1 MKKDSTQNTFQNG
14 IIQDIDPSQLPNNC
28 LYSCLN
34 GTYVTKDGNQYAL
47 QNDMGNIKVEQIK
60 LPSGYVPVGLCDH
73 GGITYIASYNPIE
86 NKGQIGSFPAPQEN
100 IFLSNENNIEN
111 NITFNNE
118 SLLQV
123 SKQLF
128 NSDQIIRPGDKFSLQ
143 VSEDSQLL
151 NYKLISGATEKIDL
165 CPKKRAIS
173 VSVCVLDSNGN
184 LHDITNTL
192 KRFKYSNF
200 NSIFESLNDSTSS
213 VDQNNLI
220 PSNIYNCKITGP
232 LYLVY
237 TLNGIISTDISASF
251 FKGPLDNI
259 SQFITLI
266 EDPIL
271 EKIEVKEN
279 ELCVL
284 FDVTYKY
291 NCPDGFYAQNYFRF
305 NTLSNLKKKQL
316 LNIYGDKYTY
326 DPINIIKGILCKYN
340 GKNTIL
346 PFNIPNIFSSL
357 STPTLNNNIYT
368 SRQRYLLNGID
379 IQELKNLEFNLTPSL
394 IYCPQNNLASS
405 LNINIE
411 KLNSGEV
418 SINQWKYFVD
428 NNEITLTWGLNV
440 YPFVGTR
447 LSNVKLKFYNLL
459 STNTTI
465 NSELTLSV
473 TKQENIF
480 YYDQDDWGNS
490 IQLNDTYTINN
501 QKIQNNQ
508 LSFNFNMKIPISEI
522 TDTISE
528 YKQFGQGG
536 YSPNSLSIDQIT
548 CTYSENNITQIELQN
563 LKFEITT
570 DNDNQED
577 PYCINK
583 ILSKINSIQ
592 FTSNELLSNEEYTF
606 NNPQINVNTSFET
619 DSNNEYLVLTGT
631 FFINIIGKY
640 GNYSN
645 LEYVL
650 PIEERSSYFGTF
662 TNVITSLNKK
672 SVYCVLLEYQL
683 ANEQNELYDTVYT
696 AGVRTMFTT
705 PLLNDLYTQ
714 YNDFNDLDKNTYE
727 KYYTY
732 NLNGNFEFVKT
743 YEDKQV
749 LTDPIIWTGL
759 TKDSEKLVNTITNYT
774 IYGEINSSYDT
785 NTDNYPFD
793 VTVDSEQFTKE
804 GNLTVSNSE
813 YVVVKNQIGTDQ
825 TETDLRPAY
834 SVEVDMD
841 DKNNIRIY
849 ASGTSDYRGQI
860 QNKNVTFSNALTQYF
875 PLFNKNQSSPQ
886 YIKDQQYKLFGY
898 DESSSSGFN
907 VGGKKNQY
915 PSDAYKITYGIT
927 YRGLSGHLDHHGVKY
942 IEVDRRG
949 NCNSTEYHK
958 YMSDL
963 HSNIYGNKWYDGED
977 EVYKAGDTAKTF
989 TLIRFLNNINV
1000 LDKYRDITFLYLD
1013 PEGKSNRTI
1022 SDHDKGHNNNDNSI
1036 AGDDMYRQAIYND
1049 DNSIKI
1055 EGISDFVVMDR
1066 SDSNLPDDSWDKRIM
1081 KKGWY
1086 KILLWKYNNQWIM
1099 IKDSRYKS
1107 DNISNQFVYSTPDLF
1122 TSKFS
1127 NIYVKNKND
1136 VTLNNVSI
1144 YKQNVYEYNQEY
1156 DLDITKKFDIK
1167 VSYNI
1172 GDYNNKIDH
1181 SLANLNLTEDENK
1194 LISYY
1199 TRFIDTEG
1207 NIIKNTVE
1215 KTYENSEINIK
1226 VNIEGAEKIA
1236 SEIQTLA
1243 STSTYNKPTLIDQYN
1258 IYLSDNNGKDLL
1270 SNQAYELNKN
1280 DKLNKTTVQLFGT
1293 SGTNKLLSKYLSIE
1307 DGEIYP
1313 KNYKSISGQNLVQFI
1328 NSDTDCDTSL
1338 FTGEINCLEIP
1349 LTNDNNK
1356 SE

>member
-100 IFLSNENNIEN
+100 IFLSNENNIED
-111 NITFNNE
+111 NITFNQYN
-118 SLLQV
+118 SLQV

-128 NSDQIIRPGDKFSLQ
+128 NSDQIIRPGDKFSLY
-143 VSEDSQLL
+143 VSEDNQLL
-151 NYKLISGATEKIDL
+151 NYKLISGATEKIDS

-200 NSIFESLNDSTSS
+200 NSIFESLNNSTSS

-305 NTLSNLKKKQL
+305 NTLLNLKKKQL

-346 PFNIPNIFSSL
+346 PFNIPNSFSSL

-405 LNINIE
+405 LNVNIE

-428 NNEITLTWGLNV
+428 NNEITLTWGLNA

-465 NSELTLSV
+465 NSKLELSRIE
-473 TKQENIF
+473 QENTF

-490 IQLNDTYTINN
+490 IQLNEIYTINN

-508 LSFNFNMKIPISEI
+508 LSFDFNMKIPISEI
-522 TDTISE
+522 KNIVSD
-528 YKQFGQGG
+528 YKDFGQGG

-577 PYCINK
+577 PYCINE

-714 YNDFNDLDKNTYE
+714 YNDFNDLDTNTYE

-749 LTDPIIWTGL
+749 STDPIIWTKL
-759 TKDSEKLVNTITNYT
+759 TEDSNRVITTKTDYT
-774 IYGEINSSYDT
+774 IYGEISSSYDT

-793 VTVDSEQFTKE
+793 VTVISEDFIGE
-804 GNLTVSNSE
+804 GVLNVSNSDYIFE
-813 YVVVKNQIGTDQ
+813 ANNITTKLNPGH
-825 TETDLRPAY
+825 
-834 SVEVDMD
+834 SVEVDID
-841 DKNNIRIY
+841 SKNNVRIY
-849 ASGTSDYRGQI
+849 ASGTSEYIGQI

-886 YIKDQQYKLFGY
+886 YIKDQQQKLFGY
-898 DESSSSGFN
+898 DESSSSRFN
-907 VGGKKNQY
+907 VEGKKNQY
-915 PSDAYKITYGIT
+915 PSDAYKIAYGIT

-1013 PEGKSNRTI
+1013 PEGKSNRNYKE
-1022 SDHDKGHNNNDNSI
+1022 HDKGHNNTSDI
-1036 AGDDMYRQAIYND
+1036 AGDDIYKKAVY
-1049 DNSIKI
+1049 NSEGTIEK
-1055 EGISDFVVMDR
+1055 EGISDFIVMDR
-1066 SDSNLPDDSWDKRIM
+1066 KGADSWDEKIM

-1099 IKDSRYKS
+1099 IKDSLYKLDS
-1107 DNISNQFVYSTPDLF
+1107 NSNQFVYSTPNLF

-1127 NIYVKNKND
+1127 NIYVRNKND

-1144 YKQNVYEYNQEY
+1144 YKPNVYSYNKIY
-1156 DLDITKKFDIK
+1156 DLNITKNFNMQ
-1167 VSYNI
+1167 VSYSI
-1172 GDYNNKIDH
+1172 GDYIDIINK
-1181 SLANLNLTEDENK
+1181 SLTNLNLNNNELVNK
-1194 LISYY
+1194 Y
-1199 TRFIDTEG
+1199 THFIFP
-1207 NIIKNTVE
+1207 NIVDNVAKE
-1215 KTYENSEINIK
+1215 TYTDKVNIK

-1236 SEIQTLA
+1236 SEIKTLA

-1258 IYLSDNNGKDLL
+1258 IYLSDNNNKDLL
-1270 SNQAYELNKN
+1270 SNQAYELNKD

-1307 DGEIYP
+1307 DSEIYP

-1328 NSDTDCDTSL
+1328 NNDTDSNTDSDTSL

>member
-100 IFLSNENNIEN
+100 IFLSNENNIEDK
-111 NITFNNE
+111 ITFNDK

-128 NSDQIIRPGDKFSLQ
+128 NSDQIIRPGDKFSLY
-143 VSEDSQLL
+143 VSKDNQLL
-151 NYKLISGATEKIDL
+151 DYKLISGATEKIDL

-200 NSIFESLNDSTSS
+200 NSIFDSLKDSTSS

-237 TLNGIISTDISASF
+237 TLNGIISTDISVSF

-279 ELCVL
+279 KLCVL

-305 NTLSNLKKKQL
+305 NTLLDLRKKQL

-326 DPINIIKGILCKYN
+326 DPTNIIKGILCKYN
-340 GKNTIL
+340 GEKTIL
-346 PFNIPNIFSSL
+346 PFKIPSRSL
-357 STPTLNNNIYT
+357 SLSIPTLNNNIYT

-405 LNINIE
+405 LNVNIE

-428 NNEITLTWGLNV
+428 NNGITLNWGLNA

-447 LSNVKLKFYNLL
+447 LSNVRLEFYNLL

-465 NSELTLSV
+465 NSELTLSRIE
-473 TKQENIF
+473 QENTF

-522 TDTISE
+522 KNVVSD
-528 YKQFGQGG
+528 YKDFGQGG

-548 CTYSENNITQIELQN
+548 CTYSENGTQIKLQN

-592 FTSNELLSNEEYTF
+592 FTSNELVSDEEYTF
-606 NNPQINVNTSFET
+606 DNPQININTSFET
-619 DSNNEYLVLTGT
+619 GSNNEKYLVLLGT
-631 FFINIIGKY
+631 FFINIIGKH
-640 GNYSN
+640 GDYSN

-650 PIEERSSYFGTF
+650 PIKERSSYFGTF

-672 SVYCVLLEYQL
+672 SVYCVLLKYQL

-714 YNDFNDLDKNTYE
+714 CNDFNNLDTNTYE

-732 NLNGNFEFVKT
+732 NLNGNFKFVKT

-749 LTDPIIWTGL
+749 STEPIIWTKL
-759 TKDSEKLVNTITNYT
+759 TEDSNRVITTKTNYT
-774 IYGEINSSYDT
+774 IYGEISSSYDT
-785 NTDNYPFD
+785 NTDNYPFN
-793 VTVDSEQFTKE
+793 VTVISEDLIE
-804 GNLTVSNSE
+804 GSEPNVSNSD
-813 YVVVKNQIGTDQ
+813 YVFVENNITTKLDPGHN
-825 TETDLRPAY
+825 
-834 SVEVDMD
+834 VEVDMD
-841 DKNNIRIY
+841 SKDNVRIY
-849 ASGTSDYRGQI
+849 ATGTSEYIGQI
-860 QNKNVTFSNALTQYF
+860 QNNKNITFSNALTQYF

-886 YIKDQQYKLFGY
+886 YIKDQQQKLFGY
-898 DESSSSGFN
+898 DESSSSGFD
-907 VGGKKNQY
+907 VEGKKNQY
-915 PSDAYKITYGIT
+915 PSDAYKIAYGIT
-927 YRGLSGHLDHHGVKY
+927 YRGLSRHLDHHGVKY

-1000 LDKYRDITFLYLD
+1000 LNKYKDVTFLYLD
-1013 PEGKSNRTI
+1013 PEGVSNRTI
-1022 SDHDKGHNNNDNSI
+1022 SDHDRGHNNNNNST

-1049 DNSIKI
+1049 DNNIKI

-1066 SDSNLPDDSWDKRIM
+1066 SDDNLPDDSWDKRIM

-1099 IKDSRYKS
+1099 IKDSQYKLDS
-1107 DNISNQFVYSTPDLF
+1107 NSNQYVYSTPNLF

-1136 VTLNNVSI
+1136 VILNNVSI
-1144 YKQNVYEYNQEY
+1144 YKPNVYSYNKSY
-1156 DLDITKKFDIK
+1156 DLNITKNFNMQ
-1167 VSYNI
+1167 VSYSI
-1172 GDYNNKIDH
+1172 GDYIDIINK
-1181 SLANLNLTEDENK
+1181 SLTNLNLNNNELINK
-1194 LISYY
+1194 Y
-1199 TRFIDTEG
+1199 THFIFP
-1207 NIIKNTVE
+1207 NIIDNIAKE
-1215 KTYENSEINIK
+1215 TYIDKVNVK

-1243 STSTYNKPTLIDQYN
+1243 NTSTYNKPTLIDQYN
-1258 IYLSDNNGKDLL
+1258 IYLSDNNNKDLL
-1270 SNQAYELNKN
+1270 SNQIYELNKD

-1328 NSDTDCDTSL
+1328 KSDTDCDTSL

-1349 LTNDNNK
+1349 LT
-1356 SE
+1356 

>member
-34 GTYVTKDGNQYAL
+34 GTYVTKDENQYAL

-100 IFLSNENNIEN
+100 IFLSNENNIED
-111 NITFNNE
+111 NITFNQYN
-118 SLLQV
+118 SLQV

-128 NSDQIIRPGDKFSLQ
+128 NSDQIIRPGDKFSLY
-143 VSEDSQLL
+143 VSENSLL

-192 KRFKYSNF
+192 KRFKYTNF

-305 NTLSNLKKKQL
+305 NTLLDLRKKQL

-326 DPINIIKGILCKYN
+326 DPTNIIKGILCKYN

-346 PFNIPNIFSSL
+346 PFKISSRSL
-357 STPTLNNNIYT
+357 SLSIPTLNNNIYT

-405 LNINIE
+405 LNVNIE

-428 NNEITLTWGLNV
+428 NNGITLTWGLNA

-465 NSELTLSV
+465 NSELELSRIE
-473 TKQENIF
+473 QENTF

-490 IQLNDTYTINN
+490 IQLNDTYDINN

-522 TDTISE
+522 KNVVSN
-528 YKQFGQGG
+528 YKDFGQGG
-536 YSPNSLSIDQIT
+536 YSSNSLSIDQIT
-548 CTYSENNITQIELQN
+548 CTYSENNTQIELQN

-570 DNDNQED
+570 DNNNQED

-592 FTSNELLSNEEYTF
+592 FTSNELVSNEKYTF
-606 NNPQINVNTSFET
+606 DNPQININTSFET
-619 DSNNEYLVLTGT
+619 DPNNEKYLVLSGT

-714 YNDFNDLDKNTYE
+714 CNDFNNLDTEIYK

-749 LTDPIIWTGL
+749 STDPIIWTGL
-759 TKDSEKLVNTITNYT
+759 TENSEKLVNTITNYT

-793 VTVDSEQFTKE
+793 VTVVSEQFTKE
-804 GNLTVSNSE
+804 GSLTVPDPE

-825 TETDLRPAY
+825 ITTDLRPAY
-834 SVEVDMD
+834 SVKVDMD
-841 DKNNIRIY
+841 VDMDSKNNVRIY
-849 ASGTSDYRGQI
+849 ASGTSDYRGKI
-860 QNKNVTFSNALTQYF
+860 KKSDNITFSNALTQYF

-886 YIKDQQYKLFGY
+886 YIKDQQQKLFGY
-898 DESSSSGFN
+898 DESSSSGFD

-915 PSDAYKITYGIT
+915 PSDAYKIAYGIT

-1013 PEGKSNRTI
+1013 PEGKSNRNYKE
-1022 SDHDKGHNNNDNSI
+1022 HDKGHYHNDTSDI
-1036 AGDDMYRQAIYND
+1036 AGDDIYKKAVY
-1049 DNSIKI
+1049 NSEGTIEE
-1055 EGISDFVVMDR
+1055 EGISDFIVMDR
-1066 SDSNLPDDSWDKRIM
+1066 ESAGSWDERIM

-1107 DNISNQFVYSTPDLF
+1107 DSNSNQSVYSTPNLF

-1127 NIYVKNKND
+1127 NIYIKNKND
-1136 VTLNNVSI
+1136 VTLNDIYI
-1144 YKQNVYEYNQEY
+1144 YKQDVYKYNQEY

-1167 VSYNI
+1167 VNYSI

-1194 LISYY
+1194 LINYY

-1207 NIIKNTVE
+1207 NTIKNTVE
-1215 KTYENSEINIK
+1215 KIYENSEINVK

-1243 STSTYNKPTLIDQYN
+1243 STNTYENPTLIDQYN

-1270 SNQAYELNKN
+1270 SNQAYELNKD

-1293 SGTNKLLSKYLSIE
+1293 SSTNKLLSKYLSIE

-1313 KNYKSISGQNLVQFI
+1313 KNYKSVSGQNLVQFI
-1328 NSDTDCDTSL
+1328 NSETDCDTSL

-1349 LTNDNNK
+1349 LT
-1356 SE
+1356 

>member
-100 IFLSNENNIEN
+100 VFLSNENNIKD
-111 NITFNNE
+111 NITFNDK

-128 NSDQIIRPGDKFSLQ
+128 NSDQIIRPGDKFSLY

-192 KRFKYSNF
+192 KRFKYNTENGYF
-200 NSIFESLNDSTSS
+200 NSIFESLKDSTSS

-259 SQFITLI
+259 SQFITLK

-271 EKIEVKEN
+271 EKTEVKEN

-291 NCPDGFYAQNYFRF
+291 NCPDGFY
-305 NTLSNLKKKQL
+305 TLKPQL
-316 LNIYGDKYTY
+316 LNIYGNKNFYNPT
-326 DPINIIKGILCKYN
+326 NVIKGILCEYN
-340 GKNTIL
+340 GNTTIF
-346 PFNIPNIFSSL
+346 PFNTNRYSL
-357 STPTLNNNIYT
+357 AIPTLDNNIYT
-368 SRQRYLLNGID
+368 SRQRYLLNGIN
-379 IQELKNLEFNLTPSL
+379 IQKFKNLEFNLTPSL
-394 IYCPQNNLASS
+394 IYCSQNNLASS
-405 LNINIE
+405 LNVNIE

-428 NNEITLTWGLNV
+428 NNEITLTWGLNA

-447 LSNVKLKFYNLL
+447 LSNVRLEFYNLL

-465 NSELTLSV
+465 NSKLKLSRIE
-473 TKQENIF
+473 QENTF

-490 IQLNDTYTINN
+490 IQLNDTYDINN

-508 LSFNFNMKIPISEI
+508 LSFDFNMKIPIQEI
-522 TDTISE
+522 KNVVSN
-528 YKQFGQGG
+528 YKDFGQGG
-536 YSPNSLSIDQIT
+536 YSSNSLSIDQII
-548 CTYSENNITQIELQN
+548 CTYSKNNTTQIELQN

-570 DNDNQED
+570 DNYNQED

-592 FTSNELLSNEEYTF
+592 FTSNELVSNEKYTF
-606 NNPQINVNTSFET
+606 NNPQININTSFET
-619 DSNNEYLVLTGT
+619 NPNNEKYLVLLGT

-640 GNYSN
+640 SNYSN

-650 PIEERSSYFGTF
+650 PIKERSSYFGTF

-672 SVYCVLLEYQL
+672 SVYCVLLKYQL

-714 YNDFNDLDKNTYE
+714 YNDFNNLDTEIYK

-749 LTDPIIWTGL
+749 STDSIIWTGL
-759 TKDSEKLVNTITNYT
+759 TENSEKLVNTITNYT

-793 VTVDSEQFTKE
+793 VTVVSEQFTKE
-804 GNLTVSNSE
+804 GSLTVPDPE
-813 YVVVKNQIGTDQ
+813 YVIVKNQIETDQ
-825 TETDLRPAY
+825 ITTDLRPAY

-841 DKNNIRIY
+841 SKNNVRIY
-849 ASGTSDYRGQI
+849 ASGTSDYRGKI
-860 QNKNVTFSNALTQYF
+860 KKSNITFSNALTQYF

-886 YIKDQQYKLFGY
+886 YIKDQQQKLFGY
-898 DESSSSGFN
+898 DESSSSGFD
-907 VGGKKNQY
+907 VGGKTNQY
-915 PSDAYKITYGIT
+915 PSDAYKIAYGIT

-949 NCNSTEYHK
+949 NCKSTEYHN

-1013 PEGKSNRTI
+1013 PEGKSNRNYKE
-1022 SDHDKGHNNNDNSI
+1022 HDKGYYHNDTSDI
-1036 AGDDMYRQAIYND
+1036 AGDDIYKKAVY
-1049 DNSIKI
+1049 NSEGTIEE
-1055 EGISDFVVMDR
+1055 EGISDFIVMDR
-1066 SDSNLPDDSWDKRIM
+1066 ESAGSWDERIM

-1107 DNISNQFVYSTPDLF
+1107 DSNSNQSVYSTPNLF

-1136 VTLNNVSI
+1136 VILNDIYI
-1144 YKQNVYEYNQEY
+1144 YKQDVYKYNQEY

-1167 VSYNI
+1167 VRYNI
-1172 GDYNNKIDH
+1172 GDYNDKIDH

-1194 LISYY
+1194 LINYY

-1207 NIIKNTVE
+1207 NTIKNIVE
-1215 KTYENSEINIK
+1215 KTYENSEINVK
-1226 VNIEGAEKIA
+1226 VNIEGAGKIA

-1243 STSTYNKPTLIDQYN
+1243 STSTYNKPILIDQYN

-1270 SNQAYELNKN
+1270 SNQAYELNKD

-1328 NSDTDCDTSL
+1328 NSSTDCDTSL

-1349 LTNDNNK
+1349 LT
-1356 SE
+1356 

>member
-60 LPSGYVPVGLCDH
+60 LPSGYVPVGLCNH

-100 IFLSNENNIEN
+100 IFLSNENNIED
-111 NITFNNE
+111 NITFNDK

-200 NSIFESLNDSTSS
+200 NSIFESLNNSTSS

-305 NTLSNLKKKQL
+305 NTLLDLRKKQL

-326 DPINIIKGILCKYN
+326 DPTNIIKGILCKYN

-346 PFNIPNIFSSL
+346 PFKISSRSL
-357 STPTLNNNIYT
+357 SLSIPTLNNNIYT
-368 SRQRYLLNGID
+368 SRQRYLLNGIN
-379 IQELKNLEFNLTPSL
+379 IQELKNLEFDLTPSL

-405 LNINIE
+405 LNVNIE

-428 NNEITLTWGLNV
+428 NNEITLTWGLNA
-440 YPFVGTR
+440 YPFIGTR
-447 LSNVKLKFYNLL
+447 LSNVRLEFYNLL

-465 NSELTLSV
+465 NSELELSRIE
-473 TKQENIF
+473 QENTF

-522 TDTISE
+522 KNVVSD
-528 YKQFGQGG
+528 YKDFGQGG

-548 CTYSENNITQIELQN
+548 CTYSENGTQIKLQN

-592 FTSNELLSNEEYTF
+592 FISNELVSNEEYTF
-606 NNPQINVNTSFET
+606 NNPQININTSFET
-619 DSNNEYLVLTGT
+619 DPNNEYLVLSGT
-631 FFINIIGKY
+631 FSINIIGKY

-650 PIEERSSYFGTF
+650 PIKERSSYFGTF

-672 SVYCVLLEYQL
+672 SVYCVLLKYQL
-683 ANEQNELYDTVYT
+683 ANEQNELYDTIYT

-705 PLLNDLYTQ
+705 PLLNDLYTTVQ
-714 YNDFNDLDKNTYE
+714 DYNDMPSKLYT

-732 NLNGNFEFVKT
+732 NIQSDADFNIT
-743 YEDKQV
+743 DKQEI
-749 LTDPIIWTGL
+749 LSNDANIIYDTQSSNPEEQIKTECSLQGKL
-759 TKDSEKLVNTITNYT
+759 NINTHTNDDKYPFNVTVNKVEKGSVDIEKTEADYKTKGNIQLNPEDIQYNIDDFNINDNFNSDTKEYGFDINVKGRGYSIYKGKLAQK
-774 IYGEINSSYDT
+774 EIN
-785 NTDNYPFD
+785 
-793 VTVDSEQFTKE
+793 FTKP
-804 GNLTVSNSE
+804 L
-813 YVVVKNQIGTDQ
+813 
-825 TETDLRPAY
+825 
-834 SVEVDMD
+834 VE
-841 DKNNIRIY
+841 
-849 ASGTSDYRGQI
+849 
-860 QNKNVTFSNALTQYF
+860 YF
-875 PLFNKNQSSPQ
+875 PTFEYSSL
-886 YIKDQQYKLFGY
+886 IHVKEKRNELFGY
-898 DESSSSGFN
+898 DN
-907 VGGKKNQY
+907 LNN
-915 PSDAYKITYGIT
+915 DTKIVYGIT
-927 YRGLSGHLDHHGVKY
+927 YRGLDGHLDHHGVKY
-942 IEVDRRG
+942 IELTK
-949 NCNSTEYHK
+949 NQNNEEILT
-958 YMSDL
+958 DL
-963 HSNIYGNKWYDGED
+963 HESIYGFKWYDGEE
-977 EVYKAGDTAKTF
+977 EVFKCGNSRKIFYLADF
-989 TLIRFLNNINV
+989 MNNLKV
-1000 LDKYRDITFLYLD
+1000 LDKYNNIDFIYLD
-1013 PEGKSNRTI
+1013 AEGVSNRTI
-1022 SDHDKGHNNNDNSI
+1022 NEHDHGHNNDNTNI
-1036 AGDDMYRQAIYND
+1036 AGDDKYTSDNISNFVYCDRQGA
-1049 DNSIKI
+1049 
-1055 EGISDFVVMDR
+1055 E
-1066 SDSNLPDDSWDKRIM
+1066 SWDFRIM
-1081 KKGWY
+1081 KKGWH
-1086 KILLWKYNNQWIM
+1086 KMLLWKNNNTWIL
-1099 IKDSRYKS
+1099 IKNSKS
-1107 DNISNQFVYSTPDLF
+1107 GFTSNDIISSPDLF
-1122 TSKFS
+1122 TKKFN
-1127 NIYVKNKND
+1127 NIYIKRDTIITQKAY
-1136 VTLNNVSI
+1136 I
-1144 YKQNVYEYNQEY
+1144 YNTTDYLYTTPYN
-1156 DLDITKKFDIK
+1156 ITKTEKLSYK
-1167 VSYNI
+1167 VQYNI
-1172 GDYNNKIDH
+1172 GNYNQRISNNIKLLNNLDEKTINTLLKYLIFNNIKNNDFDNQNTEYKNNFENEFKQNISVSFKINGTEQVYNDIKTLNSTPTYIDPVIITQNNKIHFRD
-1181 SLANLNLTEDENK
+1181 SKGAQLLENQVYE
-1194 LISYY
+1194 I
-1199 TRFIDTEG
+1199 
-1207 NIIKNTVE
+1207 NNNTVE
-1215 KTYENSEINIK
+1215 K
-1226 VNIEGAEKIA
+1226 
-1236 SEIQTLA
+1236 
-1243 STSTYNKPTLIDQYN
+1243 
-1258 IYLSDNNGKDLL
+1258 
-1270 SNQAYELNKN
+1270 
-1280 DKLNKTTVQLFGT
+1280 FGT
-1293 SGTNKLLSKYLSIE
+1293 NLTNSVLSKYIVIE
-1307 DGEIYP
+1307 DGIIYP
-1313 KNYKSISGQNLVQFI
+1313 NTKMCSNKYYNTTLTEFNNDSHY
-1328 NSDTDCDTSL
+1328 DTVL
-1338 FTGEINCLEIP
+1338 KLGKINCLEIP
-1349 LTNDNNK
+1349 LT
-1356 SE
+1356 